1 MGYASPHDGDASEP
15 DALQEQRLDAVA
27 GRLRDCGAR
36 SVLDLGCG
44 SGELVARLAAEA
56 RFEHI
61 VGVDLSPSILATARE
76 LLGPAVVDGAR
87 VRLLCASFAEAD
99 DRLAGFDAAA
109 LVETLEHVDPGRL
122 ALVERAVFAGYR
134 PRTVIVTTPNREYNP
149 RYGLADGALR
159 HPDHRFEWGRA
170 RFGRWAQGVG
180 ERNGYAVTFGG
191 IGEADEQ
198 YGCPTQMALFRQR
211 P

>member
-1 MGYASPHDGDASEP
+1 MMDERDAFATEP

-27 GRLRDCGAR
+27 GRLRDCGAT

-56 RFEHI
+56 CFERI
-61 VGVDLSPSILATARE
+61 VGVDRSPSILATARE
-76 LLGPAVVDGAR
+76 RLGPAVVDGAR

-149 RYGLADGALR
+149 CYGLADGALR

-170 RFGRWAQGVG
+170 RFRRWAQGVG
-180 ERNGYAVTFGG
+180 ERNGYAVTFDG

-211 P
+211 S

>member
-1 MGYASPHDGDASEP
+1 MEPTSLRGDLASEP
-15 DALQEQRLDAVA
+15 DALQELRLDAVA

-56 RFEHI
+56 RFERI
-61 VGVDLSPSILATARE
+61 VGVDHSPSILTTARE
-76 LLGPAVVDGAR
+76 LLGPAAVDGAR
-87 VRLLCASFAEAD
+87 VRLLCASFTAAD

-109 LVETLEHVDPGRL
+109 LIETLEHVDPGRL

-149 RYGLADGALR
+149 RYGLAAGAMR
-159 HPDHRFEWGRA
+159 HPDHRFEWDRA
-170 RFGRWAQGVG
+170 RFSRWARGVG
-180 ERNGYAVTFGG
+180 ARNGYAVTFAG
-191 IGEADEQ
+191 IGAADEQ

-211 P
+211 S

>member
-1 MGYASPHDGDASEP
+1 MEPAALHDGEASEP

-27 GRLRDCGAR
+27 GRLLDCGAT

-56 RFEHI
+56 RFERI
-61 VGVDLSPSILATARE
+61 VGVDRSPSILATARE
-76 LLGPAVVDGAR
+76 RLGPVVDGTR

-99 DRLAGFDAAA
+99 ERLAGFDAAA

-149 RYGLADGALR
+149 RYGLAAGAMR
-159 HPDHRFEWGRA
+159 HPDHRFEWDRA
-170 RFGRWAQGVG
+170 RFGRWARGVG
-180 ERNGYAVTFGG
+180 ARNGYAVTFAG
-191 IGEADEQ
+191 IGAADES

-211 P
+211 S

>member
-1 MGYASPHDGDASEP
+1 MEPTSLRGDLASEP
-15 DALQEQRLDAVA
+15 DALQELRLDAVA

-56 RFEHI
+56 RFERI
-61 VGVDLSPSILATARE
+61 VGVDHSPSILTTARE
-76 LLGPAVVDGAR
+76 LLGPAAVDGAR
-87 VRLLCASFAEAD
+87 VRLLCASFTAAD

-109 LVETLEHVDPGRL
+109 LIETLEHVDPGRL

-149 RYGLADGALR
+149 RYGLAAGAMR

-170 RFGRWAQGVG
+170 RFARWARGVG
-180 ERNGYAVTFGG
+180 ARNGYAVTFAG
-191 IGEADEQ
+191 IGAADER